1 LIFHATVLEVLL
13 IAAVGAYI
21 GFVIGLRYGVYLAS
35 SHMSEEAQKAEPA
48 AEAEAAKETAA
59 LTAK

>member
-1 LIFHATVLEVLL
+1 MIFHATALEVLL

-35 SHMSEEAQKAEPA
+35 SHETTEPERTNVSP
-48 AEAEAAKETAA
+48 EAEATRETAV